1 MITTTTHMNKTPRRC
16 TYMFTSFIQLQHM
29 KHRLILVLV
38 RWDARGDKE
47 IPHRSPLGGLL
58 VTRCCRGDP
67 ARCLQQV
74 RVIIIP
80 SSLSSS
86 SDPTEQHAWSPV
98 RLEAAAAVVDDHVA
112 MMAEDPNTRNEV
124 PTGAGIQCRW
134 TRTTTQQCIIGN
146 DMMDRAQDDDDDGC
160 PHHSSSS

>member
-1 MITTTTHMNKTPRRC
+1 MR
-16 TYMFTSFIQLQHM
+16 
-29 KHRLILVLV
+29 HRLILVLV

-80 SSLSSS
+80 SSSST
-86 SDPTEQHAWSPV
+86 PEQHAWSLV
-98 RLEAAAAVVDDHVA
+98 RLDTAAVVVDDHVA
-112 MMAEDPNTRNEV
+112 MMVEDPNTHNEV
-124 PTGAGIQCRW
+124 PTAAGA
-134 TRTTTQQCIIGN
+134 TSLSSASLTT
-146 DMMDRAQDDDDDGC
+146 A
-160 PHHSSSS
+160 